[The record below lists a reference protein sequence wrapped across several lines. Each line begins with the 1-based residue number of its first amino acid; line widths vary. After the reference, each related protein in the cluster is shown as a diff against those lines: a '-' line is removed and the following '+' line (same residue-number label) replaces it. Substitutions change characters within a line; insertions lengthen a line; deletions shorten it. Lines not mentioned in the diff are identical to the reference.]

1 MVTIKEVAQRAGVS
15 IATVSYVINKSRR
28 VKPETARRI
37 RQAIQELNY
46 HPSQIA
52 QSLVTKS
59 TQILS
64 VLISDIT
71 DPFFAPIVRGIEDVA
86 VKAGYIVMVCNNDE
100 NSLKTKHY
108 LEILSRHRVDG
119 LIISPASG
127 IDDLNNILEEMGM
140 PIVFVNRH
148 SSVIAADVVESDNEL
163 GAYLATRHL
172 LDLGHTRIGIIIG
185 STTVTTYSD
194 RLAGYCRALNEAG
207 ITIDP
212 SLIKAE
218 GFHPDSG
225 YRLALELFQ
234 TEERP
239 TAVFVGSGI
248 INRGAYQA
256 FQEMGLQIP
265 EQLSLIAFDDTEWA
279 PLVNPPLTTVSQ
291 DTYQMGQVA
300 AQILLARIKN
310 RNNQFWPDNDDQPMQ
325 KETSFQHIKLEPKLV
340 IRSSTKPFKT
350 GKEVVA
356 K

>member
-1 MVTIKEVAQRAGVS
+1 MVTIKDVALKAGVS

-28 VKPETARRI
+28 VNPETASRI

-52 QSLVTKS
+52 QSLVTKA

-100 NSLKTKHY
+100 DSSKTKRY
-108 LEILSRHRVDG
+108 LEILSRHRIDG
-119 LIISPASG
+119 VIISPTSG
-127 IDDLNNILEEMGM
+127 IEDLKTILEEMGV
-140 PIVFVNRH
+140 PIVFVNRRNAGM
-148 SSVIAADVVESDNEL
+148 AADVVESDNEL
-163 GAYLATRHL
+163 GAYLAIRHL
-172 LDLGHTRIGIIIG
+172 LDLGHTRIGFIMG
-185 STTVTTYSD
+185 STTVTTYAD
-194 RLAGYCRALNEAG
+194 RLAGCYRALNEAG
-207 ITIDP
+207 VTVDP
-212 SLIKAE
+212 TLVKTE

-234 TEERP
+234 TEKKP
-239 TAVFVGSGI
+239 TAVFIGSGI

-279 PLVNPPLTTVSQ
+279 PLVTPPLTTVFQ
-291 DTYQMGQVA
+291 DTYRMGQTA
-300 AQILLARIKN
+300 AQILLERIKK
-310 RNNQFWPDNDDQPMQ
+310 RNDPFWPDNDDQPIRQ
-325 KETSFQHIKLEPKLV
+325 ETPLQHIKLEPKLV
-340 IRSSTKPFKT
+340 VRSSTKPFKT
-350 GKEVVA
+350 RS
-356 K
+356 